1 MPHSISAAKRVRQNL
16 KRRLRNKDIKAE
28 LKSLTKKFLVLVESK
43 KKEESIQAY
52 RTLASHY
59 DQAAKKGMIHRSNA
73 SRHKSRLA
81 QRLAKSV
88 A

>member
-1 MPHSISAAKRVRQNL
+1 MHSVSAAKRVRQHI
-16 KRRLRNKDIKAE
+16 KRRQKNRETKAE
-28 LKSLTKKFLVLVESK
+28 LKSLTKKLLVLLKSK

-52 RTLASHY
+52 KTLASHY
-59 DQAAKKGMIHRSNA
+59 DRAAKKGMIHKSNA

-81 QRLAKSV
+81 QRLAQSI

>member
-1 MPHSISAAKRVRQNL
+1 MHSVSAAKRVRQNL
-16 KRRLRNKDIKAE
+16 KRRQKNRETKAE
-28 LKSLTKKFLVLVESK
+28 LKSLTKKLLGLLKSK

-59 DQAAKKGMIHRSNA
+59 DRAAKKGIVHKRNA

-81 QRLAKSV
+81 QRLAQSI